1 MAFWSRNA
9 HGETTV
15 ACDPRR
21 ADYAVFSNVTLLRSG
36 KTVLS
41 GLSLTLSERRV
52 AVIGL
57 NGSGKSSFVRL
68 LNGLLLPDSGEVQVY
83 GADTRLVRADLPR
96 HVGFVFQ
103 NPDHQAIF
111 PTVAEEVGFG
121 LTQLGE
127 DRVAARAG
135 ALKFLAQHGCA
146 ALAERPFHDLS
157 EGQKQL
163 VCILS
168 VLVMRPD
175 LVVLDEPFASL
186 DGLATRQL
194 MRRLVALPQK
204 LVMVSHDLQLIQG
217 FDRVLW
223 IEDGLLR
230 MDGEPG
236 TVLPA
241 YVDDIDRRAAAVA
254 DSI

>member
-9 HGETTV
+9 HGETTA

-41 GLSLTLSERRV
+41 DLSLTLSERRV

-111 PTVAEEVGFG
+111 PTVAEEVAFG

-127 DRVAARAG
+127 DRTAARAG
-135 ALKFLAQHGCA
+135 ALKFLGQHGCA

-194 MRRLVALPQK
+194 MRRLVGLPQK

-241 YVDDIDRRAAAVA
+241 YVDDIDRRAAADPA
-254 DSI
+254 

>member
-1 MAFWSRNA
+1 MAFWSRTGTA
-9 HGETTV
+9 ARPAT
-15 ACDPRR
+15 CDPRR
-21 ADYAVFSNVTLLRSG
+21 ADFAIFSGVSLLRGG

-41 GLSLTLSERRV
+41 DLDVTLSERRI

-68 LNGLLLPDSGEVQVY
+68 INGLLLPDAGEVRIY
-83 GADTRLVRADLPR
+83 GANTRDVRPDLPR

-111 PTVAEEVGFG
+111 PTVAEEVSFG

-127 DRVAARAG
+127 DRASARKG
-135 ALKFLAQHGCA
+135 ALTFLAQHGCS
-146 ALAERPFHDLS
+146 ALADRPFHDLS

-163 VCILS
+163 VCILA

-175 LVVLDEPFASL
+175 LVVLDEPFSSL

-194 MRRLVALPQK
+194 MRRLAGLPQK

-223 IEDGLLR
+223 IEAGRLR

-241 YVDDIDRRAAAVA
+241 YVADIERRAAAS
-254 DSI
+254 DIG

>member
-1 MAFWSRNA
+1 MAFWSTSRTPDA
-9 HGETTV
+9 AV

-21 ADYAVFSNVTLLRSG
+21 ADYAVFDDVSVTRGG

-41 GLSLTLSERRV
+41 GLTLTLSERRV

-57 NGSGKSSFVRL
+57 NGSGKSSLVRL
-68 LNGLLLPDSGEVQVY
+68 LNGLLLPETGVVRVY

-111 PTVAEEVGFG
+111 PTVAEEVAFG

-127 DRVAARAG
+127 ERQAARAG
-135 ALKFLAQHGCA
+135 ASRFLAAHGCG
-146 ALAERPFHDLS
+146 ALADRPFHDLS

-163 VCILS
+163 VCILA
-168 VLVMRPD
+168 VLVMRPE
-175 LVVLDEPFASL
+175 LLVLDEPFASL

-194 MRRLVALPQK
+194 MGRLAGLPQK
-204 LVMVSHDLQLIQG
+204 LVMVSHDLKLIQG

-223 IEDGLLR
+223 IEDGGLR

-236 TVLPA
+236 SVLPA
-241 YVDDIDRRAAAVA
+241 YVADIERRAAAS
-254 DSI
+254 DPG